1 MQAAMIR
8 PGAIFLASSGSTPAT
23 AVRSGVLR
31 RTVSALIGWLGGRN
45 RKRESTGSLV
55 PREVLLRQVRPIRND
70 LEEMSVSKAAGS
82 SRLLHESARVTVRA
96 DDQDHAWNRLR
107 NRRQSTLMVSGD

>member
-8 PGAIFLASSGSTPAT
+8 PGAIFLASSGSAT
-23 AVRSGVLR
+23 ATAARSGLVR

-45 RKRESTGSLV
+45 RKRESSRSLV
-55 PREVLLRQVRPIRND
+55 PRDVLLRQVRPIRND
-70 LEEMSVSKAAGS
+70 LGEESVSRRTRS
-82 SRLLHESARVTVRA
+82 SRLLHESARVPVQA

-107 NRRQSTLMVSGD
+107 NRRQSTLVASGD